1 LTATTRIDPRLRAR
15 RIEVKRSEGRRRL
28 RRLVAIGAVLATL
41 ALLWGMSLTPL
52 LDVDDIRI
60 EGATSTDRAAIEAAL
75 DIRRGDAL
83 LTADVGAAAEAL
95 AELPWIETAEVRRS
109 WPGALQVDVV
119 ERVAV
124 AAIAAR
130 GGGWVLVDRAGHQ
143 LEVVEEPALE
153 VVRVAGRRIAAEPG
167 EVAGD
172 RYQGALDL
180 AAALTPSIGASLVAV
195 WPQRDGSIEATVRLR
210 DGHEAA
216 VRFGAPDQLE
226 AKLLALG
233 SILETT
239 DPAGVRV
246 IDLRVPS
253 GPALTRG

>member
-1 LTATTRIDPRLRAR
+1 MTATTRIDPRLRAR

-28 RRLVAIGAVLATL
+28 RRLVAIGAAVGAL
-41 ALLWGMSLTPL
+41 ALCWGLSLTPL
-52 LDVDDIRI
+52 LDVDHVRI
-60 EGATSTDRAAIEAAL
+60 EGATNTGRAAIEDAI

-83 LTADVGAAAEAL
+83 LTADVDAAAEAL
-95 AELPWIETAEVRRS
+95 ADLPWVETAEVRRA
-109 WPGALQVDVV
+109 WPGAVRIDVV

-130 GGGWVLVDRAGHQ
+130 GGGWVLVDRSGQQ
-143 LEVVEEPALE
+143 LEVVKEPAIEL
-153 VVRVAGRRIAAEPG
+153 VRVAGRRLDPAPG
-167 EVAGD
+167 SSAGE
-172 RYQGALDL
+172 RYQGALDV
-180 AAALTPSIGASLVAV
+180 ASALTPSIGASLVAI

-210 DGHEAA
+210 DGHEAG
-216 VRFGAPDQLE
+216 VRFGTPDQLE

-239 DPAGVRV
+239 DPTGVRV
-246 IDLRVPS
+246 IDVRVPS